1 MMRNLYKMFFL
12 SCAACILF
20 SGVMLAQST
29 AGSGSGDT
37 QQAGQPNSQNAQGQM
52 RGQQRR
58 RMAMLAQRLNLSDDQ
73 KRQWMQIMR
82 ETGQKVKTLRADQ
95 SLSDEQR
102 QAQLKQIRK
111 EQREQVFA
119 ILSPEQQ
126 DELKKFWAEQ
136 RQKQKQQSDNAS
148 GDKPAPVMAG
158 TPSDDPNELDDLF
171 ADMTPDP
178 DPAPAQTP
186 AKKPHH

>member
-1 MMRNLYKMFFL
+1 MTNLYKQSL
-12 SCAACILF
+12 LICAALLAC
-20 SGVMLAQST
+20 SGMTLAQST
-29 AGSGSGDT
+29 NGSTGGDT
-37 QQAGQPNSQNAQGQM
+37 QQGEQAKDQDAQGQM

-82 ETGQKVKTLRADQ
+82 ETGQKVKALRANQ

-102 QAQLKQIRK
+102 QARLKEIRK
-111 EQREQVFA
+111 GQREQVFA

-126 DELKKFWAEQ
+126 DALKKFWAEQ
-136 RQKQKQQSDNAS
+136 RQKQQSGNAS
-148 GDKPAPVMAG
+148 GDKPAPVMAAA
-158 TPSDDPNELDDLF
+158 PSDDPNELDDLF

-178 DPAPAQTP
+178 DPTP
-186 AKKPHH
+186 APTPKPHH